1 MNDTKTKE
9 FKDASDKI
17 VEAKFQIIK
26 NQNTIN
32 KTEESLA
39 QIETNFIKINTNTQ
53 KALLCE
59 FKFACL
65 LFVVGIPVL
74 TPIIYLLTILIG
86 KSSDIF
92 ILHAI
97 EILVFLTVA
106 LTYATILFGF
116 GLTAWYVM
124 KRWYLTLW
132 LNEEELLEFVTTEL
146 RERLHKLDEAMKLNQ
161 TILDDNKSVI
171 EENK

>member
-1 MNDTKTKE
+1 MNDTKTNE
-9 FKDASDKI
+9 LKDASDKI
-17 VEAKFQIIK
+17 ADAKFQIIK
-26 NQNTIN
+26 IQNTIS
-32 KTEESLA
+32 KTEELLT
-39 QIETNFIKINTNTQ
+39 QVETNFIKINTNTQ

-74 TPIIYLLTILIG
+74 TPIIYLVTILIS

-92 ILHAI
+92 FLHAI
-97 EILVFLTVA
+97 GVLVFLTAA
-106 LTYATILFGF
+106 LAYATILFGF
-116 GLTAWYVM
+116 GLTTLAVM

-146 RERLHKLDEAMKLNQ
+146 RGKLHKLDEAMELNQ
-161 TILDDNKSVI
+161 TVLDDSKSFI